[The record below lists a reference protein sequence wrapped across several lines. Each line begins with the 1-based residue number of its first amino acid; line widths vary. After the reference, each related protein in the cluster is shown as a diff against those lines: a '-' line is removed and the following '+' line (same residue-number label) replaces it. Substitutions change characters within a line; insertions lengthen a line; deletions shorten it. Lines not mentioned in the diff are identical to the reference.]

1 MAVANDTQELDPATA
16 AFTLSAAIT
25 VLFNTVLTW
34 IKEASEPFH
43 DFLAALTGH
52 HWITHGIIDIVVF
65 IALGFVF
72 MSTGT
77 GSRMSAGGLIGTLVV
92 AVVLAGIGLAGFF
105 LVA

>member
-1 MAVANDTQELDPATA
+1 MAMANDTQELDPATA

-34 IKEASEPFH
+34 IKELSEPFH

-72 MSTGT
+72 MRTGT
-77 GSRMSAGGLIGTLVV
+77 GSRMTAGSLIGTLVV
-92 AVVLAGIGLAGFF
+92 AVVIAGIGLAGFF